1 MLMLRVVR
9 DVALELKYTRLK
21 HAAKQSAAML
31 YRMVPHVAYLLYEPD
46 TEPRCEIS
54 SRTS

>member
-31 YRMVPHVAYLLYEPD
+31 YRMVPHVAYLLYEPGHGA
-46 TEPRCEIS
+46 
-54 SRTS
+54 